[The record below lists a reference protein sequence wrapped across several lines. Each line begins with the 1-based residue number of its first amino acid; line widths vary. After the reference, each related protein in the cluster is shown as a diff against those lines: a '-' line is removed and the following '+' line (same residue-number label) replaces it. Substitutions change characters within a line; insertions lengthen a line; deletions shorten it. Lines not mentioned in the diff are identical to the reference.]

1 MDKNNHN
8 PTSQH
13 MNFHITFQRCS
24 IAKLLKSYKKLSFMN
39 SLKYASFNN
48 TTYSIKQNPPAIHK
62 INQQFK
68 IFKKNKNKLIFDTS

>member
-24 IAKLLKSYKKLSFMN
+24 IAKLLIIKEIIVYEFSQIAN
-39 SLKYASFNN
+39 FNN
-48 TTYSIKQNPPAIHK
+48 TTYPTKQNPPAIHK

-68 IFKKNKNKLIFDTS
+68 ISKKNKNKLIISDTS